1 MKRQIILSLL
11 LITFGWGEKN
21 KLSPYIS
28 PGIQLGYNTD
38 KGLFYGFQISVGF
51 SYFGPNW
58 YIYLPSVCYGDK
70 RYFKSKNKEK
80 YFDIQIMSL
89 PDTRG
94 NPSGLPIPL
103 GVGVGRNYSNEGSS
117 IRVKGYTWLFSC
129 ITFDYEI
136 KNKSK
141 NISLIPILPIGD
153 S

>member
-80 YFDIQIMSL
+80 
-89 PDTRG
+89 
-94 NPSGLPIPL
+94 
-103 GVGVGRNYSNEGSS
+103 
-117 IRVKGYTWLFSC
+117 
-129 ITFDYEI
+129 
-136 KNKSK
+136 
-141 NISLIPILPIGD
+141 
-153 S
+153 